1 MADLSG
7 VYRPGLIE
15 ASNKRY
21 TSFARSRIYP
31 GYIAPASLKPER
43 TGNPIGLGR
52 NFLSLAR
59 SCIWVTEW
67 AGQEA
72 IRGMSAPGIQAHR
85 IENYVKA

>member
-1 MADLSG
+1 
-7 VYRPGLIE
+7 
-15 ASNKRY
+15 
-21 TSFARSRIYP
+21 
-31 GYIAPASLKPER
+31 LKPER